1 MRVAVPLVENNGLN
15 SYISRHFGHSR
26 YFAVFDVENGNLENL
41 KIYENPF
48 EEHGP
53 GQLPNF
59 LKDLGVERI
68 IVYGIGERALEFF
81 QEFGIDVI
89 TGVEGKLNEII
100 DQFLKGELR
109 GNLEWKGS
117 EEFHHHD

>member
-1 MRVAVPLVENNGLN
+1 MRVAVPLEENNGLD
-15 SYISRHFGHSR
+15 SYISRHFGRSR
-26 YFAVFDVENGNLENL
+26 YFAVFDVENGNFKNL

-53 GQLPNF
+53 GQIPNF
-59 LKDLGVERI
+59 LKDLGVEKL
-68 IVYGIGERALEFF
+68 IVYGIGERAIEFF

-89 TGVEGKLNEII
+89 SGVEGKLNEII
-100 DQFLKGELR
+100 ESFLNGELR
-109 GNLEWKGS
+109 RNPEWKRS